1 MDFSAIYSGFVAH
14 GSLYLR
20 ADRGI
25 IFSILTIYAELA
37 AFALVASYFDRIKTG
52 SSGCSTDFIAG
63 FLDSAEFLTPGGGFV
78 IDNDYH

>member
-1 MDFSAIYSGFVAH
+1 VDFSAIYSGFVAH

-20 ADRGI
+20 ADRSI
-25 IFSILTIYAELA
+25 IFSIPSIHAQLA

-52 SSGCSTDFIAG
+52 SSGCSADFIVG
-63 FLDSAEFLTPGGGFV
+63 FLDSAQFLTPGGGFV